1 MCKQLF
7 KSKLSLILIIP
18 LIILL
23 ISAAA
28 LVYTFFKKEC
38 PNPTECYSHYL
49 QKGVNYH
56 GKEQHDLAIAA
67 FKKAL
72 EFQPN
77 SFVPTLNIGTSY
89 GKKGDFK
96 MAEEYFKKAAVLEP
110 AEFVI
115 YYKLFELYFY
125 DLKKNPGEMDLFF
138 KDAIAKTNNNI
149 NVFKVYGRYLEEIN
163 DPENA
168 LVIWKEILKLDP
180 QNKLYQDKV
189 KELEQ
194 KLKIK

>member
-7 KSKLSLILIIP
+7 KSRISLILIIP

-23 ISAAA
+23 INVVA
-28 LVYTFFKKEC
+28 LVYTFLKKEC
-38 PNPTECYSHYL
+38 PNPTECYSYYL
-49 QKGVNYH
+49 QKGVDYH
-56 GKEQHDLAIAA
+56 GQEQHDLAIQA

-72 EFQPN
+72 QFEPN

-89 GKKGDFK
+89 GKKGNFK

-125 DLKKNPGEMDLFF
+125 DLRKNPGEMEPFF
-138 KDAIAKTNNNI
+138 KDAIVKTNNNI
-149 NVFKVYGRYLEEIN
+149 NVFKIYGRYLEEIN

-168 LVIWKEILKLDP
+168 LIIWKEILKLDP
-180 QNKLYQDKV
+180 QNQLYLGHI

-194 KLKIK
+194 KSKVK